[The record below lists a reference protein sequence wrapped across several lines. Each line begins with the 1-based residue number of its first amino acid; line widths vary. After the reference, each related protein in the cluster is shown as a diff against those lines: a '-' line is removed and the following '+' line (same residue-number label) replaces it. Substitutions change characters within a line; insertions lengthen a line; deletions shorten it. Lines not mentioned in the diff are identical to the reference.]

1 MKIKLFL
8 VEDLPE
14 DTPKRN
20 WHLLFQVQQWKHQ
33 WRCSAVSFF
42 HYEQVNVCWEIFDI
56 SEALFGEMN
65 LNLNAFLVLV
75 VGSFELINFAT
86 RVKSI

>member
-1 MKIKLFL
+1 MTF
-8 VEDLPE
+8 
-14 DTPKRN
+14 
-20 WHLLFQVQQWKHQ
+20 
-33 WRCSAVSFF
+33 SAVSFF